1 MIAQIRSST
10 RKTSTLIREARL
22 PIVAAMAMIALSS
35 CNSFQAA
42 APDQVAPRFERV
54 MTVDISAS
62 DTVDA
67 LEQRL
72 NGEVISFHPDAGY
85 AIVGLQ
91 HTAALSAQGTAL
103 DPTDPNKDAIKL
115 LETRSSASAQ
125 GLSAWGSGF
134 SAWGSGWTAW
144 STGQGTS
151 LTPTENA
158 VLWAKIHLPQAHK
171 MAPKWGAGITVAV
184 VDTGLDLNH
193 PAFKNRLVPASQM
206 WDWVDN
212 DAVPQEKSGGEG
224 YGHGTS
230 VAGIVAQVA
239 QNAKIMP
246 LRVLGTNGAGD
257 TANVIAAV
265 DWAVARGANI
275 INLSI
280 GAETLKSLQQAIQS
294 ATKAGV
300 FVVASTGNTGN
311 SNATFPASIFN
322 AGGWAEYAISVGST
336 DKFDKRS
343 SFSNYGKALEMF
355 APGEKIFGPAPD
367 NRVAGWSGTS
377 MAAPLV
383 SGGLALALGERSTYS
398 KLNEVGKAIVSS
410 ADDVT
415 GANPGA
421 GKADLGSGR
430 LNLESFLYSIY
441 NLK

>member
-1 MIAQIRSST
+1 MIAPSRSST
-10 RKTSTLIREARL
+10 RQTKTLSRKL
-22 PIVAAMAMIALSS
+22 PIVAVTALVALSS
-35 CNSFQAA
+35 CSSFQAA
-42 APDQVAPRFERV
+42 APDQAAPRFERV

-67 LEQRL
+67 LEQHL
-72 NGEVISFHPDAGY
+72 NGTVISFHPDAGY

-115 LETRSSASAQ
+115 LETKSTASAQ
-125 GLSAWGSGF
+125 GLNSWSSGW
-134 SAWGSGWTAW
+134 SAWGSGWSAW
-144 STGQGTS
+144 GSGQGTS
-151 LTPTENA
+151 LTPTENT
-158 VLWAKIHLPQAHK
+158 VLWSKIHLPQAQK
-171 MAPKWGAGITVAV
+171 LAPNWGAGITVAV
-184 VDTGLDLNH
+184 IDTGIDLNH
-193 PAFKNRLVPASQM
+193 PAFKNRLVAASQM

-246 LRVLGTNGAGD
+246 LRVLAPTGAGD

-265 DWAVARGANI
+265 DWAVAKGANI

-280 GAETLKSLQQAIQS
+280 GADTLKSLSQAIQS

-300 FVVASTGNTGN
+300 FVVASTGNSGSST
-311 SNATFPASIFN
+311 ATFPASIFN

-336 DKFDKRS
+336 DKNDKRS
-343 SFSNYGKALEMF
+343 SFSNYGKALEML
-355 APGEKIFGPAPD
+355 APGEQIFGPAPD

-383 SGGLALALGERSTYS
+383 SGGLALALGQRSYS
-398 KLNEVGKAIVSS
+398 KLNEVGKAVVAN

-415 GANPGA
+415 PSNPGS
-421 GKADLGSGR
+421 GKSDLGSGR
-430 LNLESFLYSIY
+430 LNLENFLNAALS
-441 NLK
+441 LK